1 MDHSSPDNKFCK
13 HCGEKIPKD
22 AVICTSCGHQVE
34 KLEQQSSTPQIVLNN
49 SNYNSTAG
57 MVGVT
62 KFAISGLLLFYAYFS
77 DFLVHINFMRVK
89 QELEFY
95 IYLHSVFVV

>member
-1 MDHSSPDNKFCK
+1 MDNSNPDTKFCK
-13 HCGEKIPKD
+13 HCGEKISKD
-22 AVICTSCGHQVE
+22 AIICTSCGRQVE
-34 KLEQQSSTPQIVLNN
+34 KLEQQSSTPQMYLITPTIIAPQECPE
-49 SNYNSTAG
+49 S
-57 MVGVT
+57 
-62 KFAISGLLLFYAYFS
+62 KFAISGLLLFYAYFW

>member
-1 MDHSSPDNKFCK
+1 MDNSNPDTKFCK
-13 HCGEKIPKD
+13 HCGEKISKD
-22 AVICTSCGHQVE
+22 AIICTSCGRQVE
-34 KLEQQSSTPQIVLNN
+34 KLEQQSSTPQIALNN

-62 KFAISGLLLFYAYFS
+62 KFAISGLLLFYAYFW

>member
-34 KLEQQSSTPQIVLNN
+34 KLEQQSSTPQIALNN

-62 KFAISGLLLFYAYFS
+62 KFAISGLLLFYAYFW

-89 QELEFY
+89 QELGFY